1 MRLNK
6 LLAIAVLL
14 VIPLAAGLCPSAL
27 QAAEQTG
34 KFNGTVYD
42 PNGTPLPGV
51 TVSVQSNNLMGTR
64 KTQTAEDGSFLFF
77 GLPPGKYTLE
87 TNQTGF
93 QPFKQSDIR
102 VNIGGTASMDI
113 VLEIPTAEETVV
125 VTAKRP
131 VVDKEKTVIGQ
142 NYDEDFLEEVPVG
155 RSFQNIATMA
165 PGVVGGPDWSGN
177 PNIHGGSMYSNQY
190 LIDGM
195 NTTDPTSNTFS
206 ANINYDAIKEFQI
219 LTGGLDAEYGQA
231 TGGVINMV
239 TKSGG
244 NEFHADTTFF
254 WNPNFMV
261 LKDDFEKDAA
271 GKQDAIAIN
280 LNAGGPVIK
289 DRLWYF
295 FSGEFSRRISSIPAT
310 ENYFDKA
317 NPGLLQHP
325 ERNWL
330 SFYYLGKITY
340 QMTDKH
346 KLTLFTQGDPTW
358 LENEL
363 QDPKVEAKAERQR
376 TQGGSM
382 YSLAWEAVWA
392 KNLYQKTQ
400 LGFQYSRLHIFPM
413 SECTD
418 IEDEKCRSHTDTT
431 TDLTTVND
439 TYNLNDRRYRVQFDS
454 SWTYFLENLLGDHEA
469 KAGWQYFYTWN
480 DTFRSLPGGGYYQDK
495 ANQQP
500 YRLVRLKEVNGQ
512 MENLNTSIHGSTL
525 AFYLQD
531 AWKVTKHIIVKP
543 GVRFDYGVMKNYKDQ
558 DITAFLTTSPR
569 LNAVWDATRDG
580 KTVVRAG
587 YNRYIDTGY
596 LSLSKFVGNSLE
608 EETYSYDPNS
618 GQFSSFYRTAGG
630 DSGVVVK
637 DNLTAPYT
645 DEISLQIERELF
657 TDFSVGV
664 NGLWRN
670 TKYIYED
677 DEANLIWNQD
687 GTDVIGYKNNQQKYI
702 WNLGTPVEAERRYWG
717 FELVAR
723 KAFSNNWQMSGSY
736 TYSRAEG
743 APSTQISAYL
753 DNPRQDKLW
762 RSWLDYDR
770 RHVIKMDGSYHI
782 PFGLELGASVFWATG
797 YPYSKYVMNTY
808 WAGYANLADKFGYD
822 PDHPDNPY
830 WNRLPDAFG
839 LDLKVVWDMKELTGQ
854 QLDLITEMNNVLH
867 LRPKTDLEQN
877 AMPAGSPR
885 QYGQY
890 YGTAPGFSAGVGVR
904 YRY

>member
-1 MRLNK
+1 MRSNK

-14 VIPLAAGLCPSAL
+14 ALPLVAALIPGAV

-51 TVSVQSNNLMGTR
+51 GVSIQSNNLMGVR
-64 KTQTAEDGSFLFF
+64 KTQTADDGSFLFF
-77 GLPPGKYTLE
+77 GLPPGKYSIE
-87 TNQTGF
+87 INQTGF
-93 QPFKQSDIR
+93 QPFKQGDIR
-102 VNIGGTASMDI
+102 VSMGGTASMDI
-113 VLEIPTAEETVV
+113 VLELPTAEETVV

-131 VVDKEKTVIGQ
+131 VVDKEKTVLGQ

-155 RSFQNIATMA
+155 RSYQNIATMA
-165 PGVVGGPDWSGN
+165 PGVVAGSGSGN
-177 PNIHGGSMYSNQY
+177 PNVHGGSLYSNQY

-195 NTTDPTSNTFS
+195 NTTDPTTNTFA

-231 TGGVINMV
+231 MGGVVNLV

-244 NEFHADTTFF
+244 NEFHADATLF
-254 WNPNFMV
+254 WNPDFMV

-271 GKQDAIAIN
+271 GTQDAIAVN
-280 LNAGGPVIK
+280 LNAGGPILK

-295 FSGEFSRRISSIPAT
+295 FSGEFNRRISAIPGT
-310 ENYFDKA
+310 DNYFDTA
-317 NPGLLQHP
+317 MPGLLQHP

-330 SFYYLGKITY
+330 SFYYLGKLTY

-346 KLTLFTQGDPTW
+346 KLTFMTQGDPTW

-363 QDPKVEAKAERQR
+363 QNPKVESDAERQR
-376 TQGGSM
+376 TQGGSL
-382 YSLAWEAVWA
+382 YSLAWEAIWT
-392 KNLYQKTQ
+392 KNLFQKTQ
-400 LGFQYSRLHIFPM
+400 VGFQYSRLHIFPM

-418 IEDEKCRSHTDTT
+418 VRDEACRSHTDLA

-439 TYNLNDRRYRVQFDS
+439 TRNLDDRRYRMQFDS
-454 SWTYFLENLLGDHEA
+454 AWTYYLENLLGDHEA

-480 DTFRSLPGGGYYQDK
+480 DATESIPGGGYYQDN
-495 ANQQP
+495 AGQP
-500 YRLVRLKEVNGQ
+500 YRLVRLKEVNG
-512 MENLNTSIHGSTL
+512 ELEPLNTSIHGSTL

-531 AWKVTKHIIVKP
+531 SWKLFKYLIVKP
-543 GVRFDYGVMKNYKDQ
+543 GLRFDYAVMKNYKDMN
-558 DITAFLTTSPR
+558 ITNFLTTSPR
-569 LNAVWDATRDG
+569 INLVWDATRDG
-580 KTVVRAG
+580 KTVIRAG

-596 LSLSKFVGNSLE
+596 LSLSSFVGKSLE
-608 EETYSYDPNS
+608 EETYEYDAES
-618 GQFSSFYRTAGG
+618 GQYSKFYGSSGG
-630 DSGVVVK
+630 DDGVVVK

-645 DEISLQIERELF
+645 DEVSIQIERELF
-657 TDFSVGV
+657 TDFSVGL
-664 NGLWRN
+664 NAMWRN

-677 DEANLIWNQD
+677 DEANLIWNED
-687 GTDVIGYKNNQQKYI
+687 GTDVVGYKNNERKYI
-702 WNLGTPVEAERRYWG
+702 WNLGTPAEAERRYWG
-717 FELVAR
+717 FELVAN

-753 DNPRQDKLW
+753 DNPRQNSLW
-762 RSWLDYDR
+762 RSWLDFDR
-770 RHVIKMDGSYHI
+770 RHVIKLDGSYHF
-782 PFGLELGASVFWATG
+782 PFGIELGASVFWATG
-797 YPYSKYVMNTY
+797 YPYAKYVMNTY
-808 WAGYANLADKFGYD
+808 WGGYNNLADKYGYD

-830 WNRLPDAFG
+830 WNRFPQTFG
-839 LDLKVVWDMKELTGQ
+839 LDMKVVWDLKELTGQ

-867 LRPKTDLEQN
+867 LRPKTDLEEN
-877 AMPAGSPR
+877 DMPAGSPR
-885 QYGQY
+885 QYGNFY
-890 YGTAPGFSAGVGVR
+890 ATASGFSAGMGIR